1 MTRQEAEKEAKK
13 LNEVDPQWFCPL
25 INSMCR
31 KDCVNFILA
40 YVTSVNKKTNML
52 HNAKD
57 DDFTVEGF
65 VCSNAMF
72 ITPDGML
79 SCEGGE

>member
-25 INSMCR
+25 INNMCR

-40 YVTSVNKKTNML
+40 YVKNENEEATNML
-52 HNAKD
+52 HDTKD

-65 VCSNAMF
+65 VCSNPMF
-72 ITPDGML
+72 IGPDMMM
-79 SCEGGE
+79 CGGE